1 MNVNI
6 ISKPNQ
12 ELKYLDPNFDKTD
25 IPEDE
30 WEYIYCEDFF
40 NTGQADDYGA
50 NHMFDYDY
58 ETGIVTFNF
67 DGSEDELKEICE
79 ESDGSADVWDIYE
92 RIEKFAEEFNIEWEV
107 CEFIDDSGENWA
119 E

>member
-1 MNVNI
+1 MKVNI

-25 IPEDE
+25 IPEDD

-50 NHMFDYDY
+50 NHIFDYDY

-67 DGSEDELKEICE
+67 DGTEGELKEICE

-92 RIEKFAEEFNIEWEV
+92 RIEKFAEGFKIEWEL